1 MARIPVP
8 YAELSELFRIQYGL
22 KTSDGFGFALNTA
35 RVYNRIDGKFVP
47 IGWSVEP
54 RRSQYRQEYPLL
66 VFLDREVAN
75 IFR

>member
-8 YAELSELFRIQYGL
+8 YVELSELFRIQYNL
-22 KTSDGFGFALNTA
+22 NQPDGFGFALSTA
-35 RVYNRIDGKFVP
+35 RVYNRIDGKFIP

-54 RRSQYRQEYPLL
+54 RRERHRKEYPLL
-66 VFLDREVAN
+66 VFLDREVAE